1 MSLQEKILK
10 RKLKKK
16 EKQKLKVIEGRK
28 TAKLEEDEDSVE
40 LENID
45 ENEPT
50 GGVKRKFEESEAA
63 TEDSEN
69 PETNAVPVEKKK
81 KKKKK
86 ASGKWSIEPR

>member
-28 TAKLEEDEDSVE
+28 TANLVEDEESVE
-40 LENID
+40 LENMD

-50 GGVKRKFEESEAA
+50 VC
-63 TEDSEN
+63 
-69 PETNAVPVEKKK
+69 
-81 KKKKK
+81 
-86 ASGKWSIEPR
+86 

>member
-28 TAKLEEDEDSVE
+28 TAKLEEDEESVE
-40 LENID
+40 LENMD

-50 GGVKRKFEESEAA
+50 VCWELIFEYKFG
-63 TEDSEN
+63 N
-69 PETNAVPVEKKK
+69 
-81 KKKKK
+81 
-86 ASGKWSIEPR
+86 